1 MIFQSSDSK
10 ALSKPSIKFL
20 STTNRSL
27 PLPAADP
34 TIVDA
39 LKRCTTRTDVRNL
52 RTKRGLDNVSA
63 AWKELDSLTKASLL
77 LTKQFDGVIVD
88 EH

>member
-1 MIFQSSDSK
+1 MISQSSGNK
-10 ALSKPSIKFL
+10 ASSKPSVNLL
-20 STTNRSL
+20 STISRSS
-27 PLPAADP
+27 PLPSADP

-39 LKRCTTRTDVRNL
+39 LKRCTTRTDVRDL
-52 RTKRGLDNVSA
+52 RTKRGLDSVAA